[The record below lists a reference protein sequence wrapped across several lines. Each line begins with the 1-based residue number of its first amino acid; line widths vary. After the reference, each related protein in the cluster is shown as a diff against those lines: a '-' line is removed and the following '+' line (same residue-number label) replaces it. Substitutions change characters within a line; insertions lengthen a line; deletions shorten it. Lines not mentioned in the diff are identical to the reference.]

1 MLYGVVQR
9 LIAVA
14 LAVVCPCTFLM
25 AERPSAMLYA
35 TGTVTLNGTPAAA
48 TMSVFAGDRIETAN
62 ASVVSINRSGSSLVV
77 DPNSSVEYQNDG
89 FTILKGS
96 ARVRTSRGLA
106 AHAGSLSVIP
116 IGNAALFD
124 VSSDGRTVL
133 VASREGTLTLTDG
146 IETATLKP
154 GYTAQVSLDI
164 QDQSPNPAAAAGG
177 QDQGPIPAATTKGQG
192 NKRKKG
198 LIILIF
204 ASAIAATAIAC
215 ALACGGGGPT
225 AITPVTP

>member
-1 MLYGVVQR
+1 MLYGVVQK

-35 TGTVTLNGTPAAA
+35 TGAVTLNGTPAAA
-48 TMSVFAGDRIETAN
+48 SMSVFAGDRIETAN

-89 FTILKGS
+89 FTILKGT
-96 ARVRTSRGLA
+96 ARVRTSRRLV

-124 VSSDGRTVL
+124 VSSDGKTIL
-133 VASREGTLTLTDG
+133 VASREGALTLTDG
-146 IETATLKP
+146 VESATLEP
-154 GYTAQVSLDI
+154 GHTAKVSEE
-164 QDQSPNPAAAAGG
+164 
-177 QDQGPIPAATTKGQG
+177 QDQGPQPAATTGG
-192 NKRKKG
+192 GYSKRKNR

-204 ASAIAATAIAC
+204 ASVAAFIIAC
-215 ALACGGGGPT
+215 SLACGGGGPT